1 MMPMFEIVATIVT
14 ILLYILGLW
23 KLYEILVADHN
34 PRKVEITDEMAEGL
48 QDRLDKQVE
57 KVTKRATEFAEF
69 QAGIILD
76 YATEYMYKEMNSLD
90 KYEKAPEELVA
101 DVDANFNSWLKE
113 RHPELKN
120 K

>member
-34 PRKVEITDEMAEGL
+34 PRKVEITDEMAEEL

-76 YATEYMYKEMNSLD
+76 YATEYMYKQMNNLD

-101 DVDANFNSWLKE
+101 DVGANFNSWLKE